1 MEKKKTPGVTIV
13 FYIVGILFLFV
24 AAFMLVSAI
33 AYTNTYLQ
41 SYGATFGDMW
51 SNSLQYIIAQFTPYL
66 GIGMIAL
73 GIGKVLKDIG
83 NMKVEAAQ
91 VDTSHLEAMQQKQSE
106 LSEEMAE
113 KIRYLS
119 ENLDTTREILGIKIS
134 EKEKRDAYRLQEM
147 GKGLTAAFET
157 LERKTPE
164 PIVITVPAVAEAPA
178 KAEEP
183 AVETPAAEEPK
194 AEGVETGAA
203 EAPAA
208 PAGPVPQIFRVARSM
223 TSPACPAVEPAAKD
237 SAAEISAADAGA
249 AENSATP
256 QIFTVSRR
264 MTMPRCGK

>member
-13 FYIVGILFLFV
+13 FYIVGILFLVV

-33 AYTNTYLQ
+33 AYTSTYLQ
-41 SYGATFGDMW
+41 SYGATFSDMW
-51 SNSLQYIIAQFTPYL
+51 SNSLQYIIAQFMPYL
-66 GIGMIAL
+66 GIGIVAL
-73 GIGKVLKDIG
+73 GIGKVAKDTR

-91 VDTSHLEAMQQKQSE
+91 GDISRLEAMLQKQADV
-106 LSEEMAE
+106 SEEMSE
-113 KIRYLS
+113 NIRYLS
-119 ENLDTTREILGIKIS
+119 ENLDTTREILGIKIG

-164 PIVITVPAVAEAPA
+164 PIVITVPAVEAPA
-178 KAEEP
+178 VETHAAEEP
-183 AVETPAAEEPK
+183 AVETPAAE
-194 AEGVETGAA
+194 AA
-203 EAPAA
+203 ASAA

-223 TSPACPAVEPAAKD
+223 TAPACPAVD
-237 SAAEISAADAGA
+237 SAADAGA

-264 MTMPRCGK
+264 MTMPGCGK

>member
-13 FYIVGILFLFV
+13 FYIVGILFLVV

-33 AYTNTYLQ
+33 AYTSTYLQ
-41 SYGATFGDMW
+41 SYGATFSDMW
-51 SNSLQYIIAQFTPYL
+51 SNSLQYIIAQFMPYL
-66 GIGMIAL
+66 GIGIVAL
-73 GIGKVLKDIG
+73 GIGKVAKDTR

-91 VDTSHLEAMQQKQSE
+91 VDTSRLEAMLQKQADV
-106 LSEEMAE
+106 SEEMSE
-113 KIRYLS
+113 KIGYLS
-119 ENLDTTREILGIKIS
+119 ENLDTTREILGIKIG

-164 PIVITVPAVAEAPA
+164 PIVITVPAVEAPA
-178 KAEEP
+178 VETHAAEEP
-183 AVETPAAEEPK
+183 AVETPAAE
-194 AEGVETGAA
+194 AA
-203 EAPAA
+203 ASAA

-223 TSPACPAVEPAAKD
+223 TAPACPAVD
-237 SAAEISAADAGA
+237 SAADAGA

-264 MTMPRCGK
+264 MTMPGCGK

>member
-13 FYIVGILFLFV
+13 FYVVGILFLVV

-33 AYTNTYLQ
+33 AYTSTYLQ
-41 SYGATFGDMW
+41 SYGATFSDMW
-51 SNSLQYIIAQFTPYL
+51 SNSLQYIIAQFMPYL
-66 GIGMIAL
+66 GIGIVAL
-73 GIGKVLKDIG
+73 GIGKVAKDTR

-91 VDTSHLEAMQQKQSE
+91 GDTSRLEAMLQKQADV
-106 LSEEMAE
+106 SEEMSE
-113 KIRYLS
+113 NIRYLS
-119 ENLDTTREILGIKIS
+119 ENLDTTREILGIKIG

-164 PIVITVPAVAEAPA
+164 PIVITVPAVEAPA
-178 KAEEP
+178 VETHAAEEP
-183 AVETPAAEEPK
+183 AVETPAAE
-194 AEGVETGAA
+194 AA
-203 EAPAA
+203 ASAA

-223 TSPACPAVEPAAKD
+223 TAPDCPAVD
-237 SAAEISAADAGA
+237 SAADAGA

-264 MTMPRCGK
+264 MTMPGCGK

>member
-51 SNSLQYIIAQFTPYL
+51 SNSLQYIIAQFMPYL
-66 GIGMIAL
+66 GIGIVAL
-73 GIGKVLKDIG
+73 GIGKVAKDTR

-91 VDTSHLEAMQQKQSE
+91 GDTSRLEAMLQKQADV
-106 LSEEMAE
+106 SEEMSE
-113 KIRYLS
+113 NIRYLS
-119 ENLDTTREILGIKIS
+119 ENLDTTREILGIKIG

-164 PIVITVPAVAEAPA
+164 PIVITVPAVEA
-178 KAEEP
+178 P
-183 AVETPAAEEPK
+183 AVETPAAE
-194 AEGVETGAA
+194 AA
-203 EAPAA
+203 ASAA

-223 TSPACPAVEPAAKD
+223 TAPACPAVD
-237 SAAEISAADAGA
+237 SAADAGA

>member
-1 MEKKKTPGVTIV
+1 MEKKKTPGGMIV

-51 SNSLQYIIAQFTPYL
+51 SNSLQYIIAQFMPYL
-66 GIGMIAL
+66 GIGIVAL
-73 GIGKVLKDIG
+73 GIGKVAKDTR

-91 VDTSHLEAMQQKQSE
+91 GDTSRLEAMLQKQADV
-106 LSEEMAE
+106 SEEMSE
-113 KIRYLS
+113 NIRYLS
-119 ENLDTTREILGIKIS
+119 ENLDTTREILGIKIG

-164 PIVITVPAVAEAPA
+164 PIVITVPAVEAPA
-178 KAEEP
+178 VETHAAEEP
-183 AVETPAAEEPK
+183 AVETPAAE
-194 AEGVETGAA
+194 AA
-203 EAPAA
+203 ASAA

-223 TSPACPAVEPAAKD
+223 TAPACPAVD
-237 SAAEISAADAGA
+237 SAADAGA
-249 AENSATP
+249 AENSTTP

-264 MTMPRCGK
+264 MTMPGCGK

>member
-13 FYIVGILFLFV
+13 FYIVGILFLVV

-33 AYTNTYLQ
+33 AYTRTYLQ
-41 SYGATFGDMW
+41 SYGATFSDMW
-51 SNSLQYIIAQFTPYL
+51 SNSLQYIIAQFMPYL
-66 GIGMIAL
+66 GIGIVAL
-73 GIGKVLKDIG
+73 GIGKVAKDTR

-91 VDTSHLEAMQQKQSE
+91 GDTSRLEAMLQKQADV
-106 LSEEMAE
+106 SEEMSE
-113 KIRYLS
+113 NIRYLS
-119 ENLDTTREILGIKIS
+119 ENLDTTREILGIKIG

-164 PIVITVPAVAEAPA
+164 PIVITVPAVEAPA
-178 KAEEP
+178 VETHAAEEP
-183 AVETPAAEEPK
+183 AVETPAAE
-194 AEGVETGAA
+194 AA
-203 EAPAA
+203 ASAA

-223 TSPACPAVEPAAKD
+223 TAPACPAVD
-237 SAAEISAADAGA
+237 SAADAGA

-264 MTMPRCGK
+264 MIMPGCGK

>member
-13 FYIVGILFLFV
+13 FYIVGILFLVV

-33 AYTNTYLQ
+33 AYTSTYLQ
-41 SYGATFGDMW
+41 SYGATFSDMW

-66 GIGMIAL
+66 GIGIVAL
-73 GIGKVLKDIG
+73 GIGKVAKDTR

-91 VDTSHLEAMQQKQSE
+91 GDTSRLEAMLQKQADV
-106 LSEEMAE
+106 SEEMSE
-113 KIRYLS
+113 NIRYLS
-119 ENLDTTREILGIKIS
+119 ENLDTTREILGIKIG

-164 PIVITVPAVAEAPA
+164 PIVITVPAVEAPA
-178 KAEEP
+178 VETHAAEEP
-183 AVETPAAEEPK
+183 AVETPAAE
-194 AEGVETGAA
+194 AA
-203 EAPAA
+203 ASAA

-223 TSPACPAVEPAAKD
+223 TAPACPAVD
-237 SAAEISAADAGA
+237 SAADAGA
-249 AENSATP
+249 AENSTTP

-264 MTMPRCGK
+264 MTMPGCGK

>member
-13 FYIVGILFLFV
+13 FYIVGILFLVV

-41 SYGATFGDMW
+41 SYGATFSDMW
-51 SNSLQYIIAQFTPYL
+51 SNSLQYIIAQFMPYL
-66 GIGMIAL
+66 GIGIVAL
-73 GIGKVLKDIG
+73 GIGKVAKDTR

-91 VDTSHLEAMQQKQSE
+91 GDTSRLEAMLQKQADV
-106 LSEEMAE
+106 SEEMSE
-113 KIRYLS
+113 NIRYLS
-119 ENLDTTREILGIKIS
+119 ENLDTTREILGIKIG

-164 PIVITVPAVAEAPA
+164 PIVITVPAVEAPA
-178 KAEEP
+178 VETHAAEEP
-183 AVETPAAEEPK
+183 AVETPAAE
-194 AEGVETGAA
+194 AA
-203 EAPAA
+203 ASAA

-223 TSPACPAVEPAAKD
+223 TAPACPAVD
-237 SAAEISAADAGA
+237 SAADAGA
-249 AENSATP
+249 AENSTTP

-264 MTMPRCGK
+264 MTMPGCGK

>member
-13 FYIVGILFLFV
+13 FYIVGILFLVV

-33 AYTNTYLQ
+33 AYTSTYLQ
-41 SYGATFGDMW
+41 SYGATFSDMW
-51 SNSLQYIIAQFTPYL
+51 SNSLQYIIAQFMPYL
-66 GIGMIAL
+66 GIGIVAL
-73 GIGKVLKDIG
+73 GIGKVAKDTR

-91 VDTSHLEAMQQKQSE
+91 VDTSRLEAMLQKQADV
-106 LSEEMAE
+106 SEEMSE
-113 KIRYLS
+113 NIRYLS
-119 ENLDTTREILGIKIS
+119 ENLDTTREILGIKIG

-164 PIVITVPAVAEAPA
+164 PIVITVPAVEAPA
-178 KAEEP
+178 VETHAAEEP
-183 AVETPAAEEPK
+183 AVETPAAE
-194 AEGVETGAA
+194 AA
-203 EAPAA
+203 ASAA

-223 TSPACPAVEPAAKD
+223 TAPACPAVD
-237 SAAEISAADAGA
+237 SAADAGA

-264 MTMPRCGK
+264 MTMPGCGK

>member
-13 FYIVGILFLFV
+13 FYIVGILFLVV

-33 AYTNTYLQ
+33 AYTSTYLQ
-41 SYGATFGDMW
+41 SYGATFSDMW
-51 SNSLQYIIAQFTPYL
+51 SNSLQYIIAQFMPYL
-66 GIGMIAL
+66 GIGIVAL
-73 GIGKVLKDIG
+73 GIGKVAKDTR

-91 VDTSHLEAMQQKQSE
+91 GDTSRLEAMLQKQADV
-106 LSEEMAE
+106 SEEMSE
-113 KIRYLS
+113 KIGYLS
-119 ENLDTTREILGIKIS
+119 ENLDTTREILGIKIG

-164 PIVITVPAVAEAPA
+164 PIVITVPAVEAPA
-178 KAEEP
+178 VETHAAEEP
-183 AVETPAAEEPK
+183 AVETPAAE
-194 AEGVETGAA
+194 AA
-203 EAPAA
+203 ASAA

-223 TSPACPAVEPAAKD
+223 TAPACPAVD
-237 SAAEISAADAGA
+237 SAADAGA

-264 MTMPRCGK
+264 MTMPGCGK